1 MNAFQI
7 YCLLKLDAVSCLFG
21 VLGILMLIYVGA
33 VILFCGVFAD
43 ENKIDFSEYYNT
55 RTKKAKPVLIGILGS
70 IILLIGILMPSTKEM
85 ATIIIVP
92 KIINNEE
99 IQKIPNKMIDLA
111 NEWLDELKPNKAEKV
126 EKE

>member
-7 YCLLKLDAVSCLFG
+7 YCLLKLDALSHLFG
-21 VLGILMLIYVGA
+21 VLGTLMLLYAAGVM
-33 VILFCGVFAD
+33 LFCGISAS
-43 ENKIDFSEYYNT
+43 ENMIDYSEYYNT
-55 RTKKAKPVLIGILGS
+55 HAKKTKPVLIGILGS

-85 ATIIIVP
+85 SAIIIVP
-92 KIINNEE
+92 KIVNNEE
-99 IQKIPNKMIDLA
+99 IQKIPNKIIGIA